1 MAFFVNEQK
10 MVEDSTFQYEDRIK
24 SPTSRF
30 INTTPTFTTY
40 YHINVDET
48 TTDSGF
54 IDVASVV
61 GHRSPIRFNKID
73 NFPIY
78 GIEQIVLQLQDSD
91 QGIDTTFESE
101 ATIVPGTIKPVQ
113 NDFFIIPVLKD
124 FYIFRVTNIQYD
136 TIMPDNFYKIEFKLE
151 YIDSVKL
158 EEIEKQ
164 IVNDYTCILENI
176 GTETS
181 CLIEKSVFKK
191 IREIEKMYHSI
202 VDFYKAMFY
211 NERHNVF
218 LAELENGHSLY
229 DPLQTEFINTHKL
242 FSERNNLETLIL
254 TDQYEDP
261 KRKLKYMKSVYKY
274 IELKD
279 QKLLS
284 NFKFTTRPG
293 ITVHE
298 SSFYRWHDRRI
309 DMLDIPVYIPEDAK
323 NIFSDEFVNAVKT
336 NLEVQSDYATLIQK
350 YVRCEDISVKDIPLT
365 LDTELIYLNNS
376 LEVFFFTP
384 IIMYIIQQVI
394 QKEM

>member
-73 NFPIY
+73 DFPIY

-336 NLEVQSDYATLIQK
+336 NLEVESDYATLIQK

-394 QKEM
+394 KKEM